1 MKSKVTVHETI
12 TVKADTDCSYLF
24 KNFEKAYADNPTILN
39 VAKNSIAKI
48 TITHASLPCFD
59 KDCNEA
65 ILLLNSILEE
75 NIHVSLDILWTCM
88 KNNYKVL
95 SEMQDPLRQDLIDF
109 ANYLIPLMHNT
120 RANQSALE
128 KSLSITLHSFKTTIL
143 QRSFK
148 KIQILTDWLTKWSS
162 YLQQE
167 STFKPDSLK
176 KYKLGE
182 IILVDFG
189 FNVGCE
195 LGGRHYAVVL
205 DRNNNPRSGTVLVAP
220 ISSYDPN
227 QGPHRGS
234 VDLGTSAIHNYKKG
248 SQIILNQIR
257 YISKMRIERP
267 KTSLERSE
275 FIKVDRLEELMNRL
289 SNKFYFY
296 KKEK

>member
-1 MKSKVTVHETI
+1 
-12 TVKADTDCSYLF
+12 
-24 KNFEKAYADNPTILN
+24 
-39 VAKNSIAKI
+39 
-48 TITHASLPCFD
+48 
-59 KDCNEA
+59 
-65 ILLLNSILEE
+65 
-75 NIHVSLDILWTCM
+75 M
-88 KNNYKVL
+88 KNNYEVL
-95 SEMQDPLRQDLIDF
+95 SEIQDPLRQDLIDF
-109 ANYLIPLMHNT
+109 ANYLIPLMLNT

-189 FNVGCE
+189 FNVGGE

-234 VDLGTSAIHNYKKG
+234 VDLGTGAIHNYKKG

-267 KTSLERSE
+267 KTTLERSE

>member
-24 KNFEKAYADNPTILN
+24 KNFEKVYTDNPTILN
-39 VAKNSIAKI
+39 VAKSSIAKI

-59 KDCNEA
+59 KNCNEA

-88 KNNYKVL
+88 KNNYEVL
-95 SEMQDPLRQDLIDF
+95 SEIQDPLRQDLIDF
-109 ANYLIPLMHNT
+109 ANYLIPLMLNT

-189 FNVGCE
+189 FNVGGE

-205 DRNNNPRSGTVLVAP
+205 DRNNNPRSGRVLVAP

-234 VDLGTSAIHNYKKG
+234 VDLGTGAIHNYKKG
-248 SQIILNQIR
+248 SQIILNQI
-257 YISKMRIERP
+257 
-267 KTSLERSE
+267 
-275 FIKVDRLEELMNRL
+275 
-289 SNKFYFY
+289 
-296 KKEK
+296 

>member
-24 KNFEKAYADNPTILN
+24 KNFEKVYTDNPTILN
-39 VAKNSIAKI
+39 VAKSSIAKI

-59 KDCNEA
+59 KNCNEA

-88 KNNYKVL
+88 KNNYEVL
-95 SEMQDPLRQDLIDF
+95 SEIQDPLRQDLIDF
-109 ANYLIPLMHNT
+109 ANYLIPLMLNT

-189 FNVGCE
+189 FNVGGE

-220 ISSYDPN
+220 ISSYGPN

-234 VDLGTSAIHNYKKG
+234 VDLGTGAIHNYKKG